1 MKEKKSASELPE
13 QDQSGAGSAEH
24 NSGVRG
30 VTEPTPLR
38 STLAEQK
45 PTRPEAPMQIES
57 NLRKSRGRLNREVMN
72 RLGKTLEAYYDD
84 VRKEGVPDRFRELLE
99 QLEGRQDRGTSG

>member
-1 MKEKKSASELPE
+1 
-13 QDQSGAGSAEH
+13 
-24 NSGVRG
+24 
-30 VTEPTPLR
+30 
-38 STLAEQK
+38 
-45 PTRPEAPMQIES
+45 MQIES